1 MNIDHRAQDDRIRAS
16 QSSVIAR
23 MQADP
28 AACQT
33 TYSTRGQ
40 IRAGLAC
47 HIEQGRLSAIT
58 DLGPAM
64 GGDAAG
70 PSPGFYA
77 RSAIVGCVGIGIK
90 MLAVREGL
98 VLERLTVTVETD
110 FDDTALM
117 GLGSN
122 PAGPM
127 GTRVIIDI
135 ESKDDPARITEIVD
149 MALERDPWFLALR
162 DAQVVEPQLNVCP
175 ATKAANGDIRGAM
188 LDMTD

>member
-1 MNIDHRAQDDRIRAS
+1 MNIDNRAQDDRIRAS

-28 AACQT
+28 AACQR

-98 VLERLTVTVETD
+98 VLETLTVTVETD

-117 GLGSN
+117 GLGAN
-122 PAGPM
+122 AAAPM
-127 GTRVIIDI
+127 ATRVIIDI
-135 ESKDDPARITEIVD
+135 ESAEDPSHIARIVD
-149 MALERDPWFLALR
+149 IALERDPWFLALR
-162 DAQVVEPQLNVCP
+162 DAQVVNPQLNLS
-175 ATKAANGDIRGAM
+175 AAADAA
-188 LDMTD
+188 

>member
-1 MNIDHRAQDDRIRAS
+1 MSIDHRAQDDRIRAS
-16 QSSVIAR
+16 QSQVIAR

-28 AACQT
+28 SACQR
-33 TYSTRGQ
+33 TYSTKGQ

-98 VLERLTVTVETD
+98 VLETLTITVETD

-117 GLGSN
+117 GLGAN
-122 PAGPM
+122 AAAPM
-127 GTRVIIDI
+127 ATRVIIDI
-135 ESKDDPARITEIVD
+135 ESAEDPSHIARIVD
-149 MALERDPWFLALR
+149 IALERDPWFLALR
-162 DAQVVEPQLNVCP
+162 DAQVVDPQLNLS
-175 ATKAANGDIRGAM
+175 AAADAA
-188 LDMTD
+188 